1 MGAPPQLN
9 IRLDNPVN
17 TIVDTATLPIR
28 FGLATASSLKETV
41 QDPLLESFGM
51 KTQAQK
57 DAEAQAEAATAES
70 NARTQAYN
78 DALADTS
85 LDPQTVS
92 EVKNLYA
99 SGATSGE
106 IASHIAAAKEGKGV
120 FAPRR
125 IAQNESRLLTNQPG
139 RRQIMN
145 ASGLGRSPTLGAG
158 YKIGGG
164 R

>member
-1 MGAPPQLN
+1 MGAPPNLN

-17 TIVDTATLPIR
+17 TIVDTATLPTR
-28 FGLATASSLKETV
+28 FGLATASSLK
-41 QDPLLESFGM
+41 DPLMTSFGL
-51 KTQAQK
+51 KTDAQK
-57 DAEAQAEAATAES
+57 KAEAEQEAAAAES

-78 DALADTS
+78 AAIADQS
-85 LDPQTVS
+85 IDPQTQA
-92 EVKNLYA
+92 EIKNIYA
-99 SGATSGE
+99 SGGSSAD
-106 IASHIAAAKEGKGV
+106 IAAHIAASKEGKGV

-125 IAQNESRLLTNQPG
+125 IAENESRLLTNQPG